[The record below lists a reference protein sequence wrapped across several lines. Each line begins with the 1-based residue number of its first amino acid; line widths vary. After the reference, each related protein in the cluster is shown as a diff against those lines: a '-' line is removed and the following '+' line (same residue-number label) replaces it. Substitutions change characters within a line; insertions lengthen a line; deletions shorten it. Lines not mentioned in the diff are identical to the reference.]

1 LGFAGFVVAAPLL
14 GTLFKGL
21 GKKERRQ
28 AQETAPQPFSVL
40 NGALF

>member
-28 AQETAPQPFSVL
+28 AQKTAGSG
-40 NGALF
+40 NGTSAF